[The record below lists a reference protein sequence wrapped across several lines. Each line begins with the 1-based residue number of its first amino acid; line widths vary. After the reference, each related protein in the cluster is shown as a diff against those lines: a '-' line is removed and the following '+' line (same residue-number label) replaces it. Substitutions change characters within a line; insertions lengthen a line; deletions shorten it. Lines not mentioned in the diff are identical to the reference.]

1 MKMTQ
6 KTLRMVLS
14 FVLISAVSAAAVT
27 IPPELKEIVAF
38 VYVKNNAGDLVPNGT
53 GFFVG
58 VRDAHDKDRMYGY
71 FVTSKHVLRDKQT
84 REFFGRITLRLN
96 LKAGNTTSVEIPIIL
111 EGTNKTVFLHSDPT
125 VDLAVIPA
133 LPDQK
138 TVEFKVLPDNMI
150 TTREE
155 FEKLHIAEGAEIFFT
170 GLFTPY
176 VGEQRN
182 YPVVRFGRVALV
194 TPEKIEWD
202 GTKMDLYLLE
212 LASYGGN
219 SGSPVFFYFGQDRQ
233 PGAIVLGPPEIH
245 LAGVM
250 MGTFQQGTPIQM
262 VKTDAIPVSVANIG
276 IAAVVPAYKLHE
288 ILFGEELRTK
298 RGE

>member
-1 MKMTQ
+1 MKI
-6 KTLRMVLS
+6 TLRS
-14 FVLISAVSAAAVT
+14 FLMAFSFILISAISADAVT
-27 IPPELKEIVAF
+27 IPAELKQIVAF
-38 VYVKNNAGDLVPNGT
+38 VYVKNNVGESVPNGT

-58 VRDAHDKDRMYGY
+58 VKSTLDKDRMYGY
-71 FVTSKHVLRDKQT
+71 FVTSKHVLRDQNKK
-84 REFFGRITLRLN
+84 FFGRITLRLN
-96 LKAGNTTSVEIPIIL
+96 LRAGNTTSVEIPIIL
-111 EGTNKTVFLHSDPT
+111 EGTQKTVFFHPDPT

-138 TVEFKVLPDNMI
+138 TVEYKVLPENMI
-150 TTREE
+150 TTRED
-155 FEKLHIAEGAEIFFT
+155 FEKLHIVEGSEIFFT

-202 GTKMDLYLLE
+202 GTKMELYLLE

-219 SGSPVFFYFGQDRQ
+219 SGSPVFFYLGQDRQ
-233 PGAIVLGPPEIH
+233 PGSIVLGPPEIH

-250 MGTFQQGTPIQM
+250 MGTFQQGTPIQI